1 MKNLA
6 EYAEYIKVSRA
17 WSSPE
22 IAKWQFMERIKL
34 RGGFCLAH
42 RLSLCVYVQIQSVA
56 NV

>member
-42 RLSLCVYVQIQSVA
+42 RLSLCVHVQIQSVA